1 MNEPEWIG
9 YEVALAIHSEQLA
22 EHGGSEG
29 IRDQGLLESALARP
43 KNLYHYSA
51 DAALSRFA
59 AAYALGI
66 VKNHPFID
74 GNKRTAWIV
83 CALFLELNGKPV
95 MLDQSEVVTMILGIA
110 GGAIDEQQFANW
122 LSIRTADF

>member
-43 KNLYHYSA
+43 KNLNHDSA
-51 DAALSRFA
+51 DVALSRLA
-59 AAYALGI
+59 VAYALDI
-66 VKNHPFID
+66 TKNHPFID

>member
-9 YEVALAIHSEQLA
+9 YEVVLAIQSEQLA

-51 DAALSRFA
+51 DVTLSQLA

-66 VKNHPFID
+66 IRNHPFID

-83 CALFLELNGKPV
+83 CAVFLELNGKPV
-95 MLDQSEVVTMILGIA
+95 MLDQSEVVEMMLGSA
-110 GGAIDEQQFANW
+110 GGTIDEQQFANW